1 MTSTLRVAVLDDYQ
15 GVAAEAGWSG
25 VPGRVEVEGLRHHI
39 GDPDELAET
48 LQPFDVVVAMR
59 ERTPLGATLFDRLP
73 NLRLVV
79 TTGPVNAAIDMAA
92 AAERGIVVSGTGGYV
107 TPTSELTW
115 ALILAV
121 QRHVPAEDAAVRS
134 GGWQHTIG
142 RDLAGRRLG
151 VVGLGRLG
159 SLVAEVGRAFRMDVV
174 AWSQN
179 LTDERAAE
187 AGARR
192 VAKDELFA
200 TSDVVSIHL
209 VLSNRT
215 RGLVGER
222 ELRAM
227 KPTAILV
234 NTSRGPIVDEPA
246 LVRALHEGWMAGAG
260 LDVFD
265 QEPLPADH
273 PLRTAP
279 RTVLSPHVGYV
290 TDGLYE
296 VFYREIV
303 EDVAAFAAGTPIRVI
318 TP

>member
-1 MTSTLRVAVLDDYQ
+1 MTTLRVAVLDDYQ
-15 GVAAEAGWSG
+15 GVAAGTDWSG
-25 VPGRVEVEGLRHHI
+25 VPVPVEVDGLRTHVA
-39 GDPDELAET
+39 DRDELAAA
-48 LQPFDVVVAMR
+48 LRPYDVVVAMR
-59 ERTPLGATLFDRLP
+59 ERTALDAALFERLP

-79 TTGPVNAAIDMAA
+79 TTGPRNAAIDMAA
-92 AAERGIVVSGTGGYV
+92 AAARGIVVSGTGGYV

-121 QRHVPAEDAAVRS
+121 QRHVPAEDAAIRA

-151 VVGLGRLG
+151 LVGLGRLG
-159 SLVAEVGRAFRMDVV
+159 TLVAEVGLAFRMDVV

-179 LTDERAAE
+179 LTDERAVA
-187 AGARR
+187 AGVRR
-192 VAKDELFA
+192 VGKDELFA

-209 VLSNRT
+209 VLSGRS
-215 RGLVGER
+215 RGLVGEA

-234 NTSRGPIVDEPA
+234 NTSRGPIVDEAA
-246 LVRALHEGWMAGAG
+246 LVRALREGWIAGAG

-273 PLRTAP
+273 PLRSLP
-279 RTVLSPHVGYV
+279 GTVLSPHLGYV
-290 TDGLYE
+290 TEGLYD
-296 VFYREIV
+296 VFYRDIV
-303 EDVAAFAAGTPIRVI
+303 EDVAAFAAGSPVRVI
-318 TP
+318 AP